1 MPVSKF
7 HFRLLKFIYKH
18 PYIKGKT
25 LKTLFMFF
33 KHRRYNDGHFI
44 NALESLCRSGYIDC
58 TVFKNAAEDT
68 GQRIKPDEKLS
79 IPQSSLELLEDG
91 IFIPEKKSIY
101 GEYHHYLVTDAGAL
115 IVEQE
120 QTSRFRT
127 WVPWGVTSI
136 IAVASVLVGIANLY
150 VSCNAK

>member
-1 MPVSKF
+1 MAVSKF
-7 HFRLLKFIYKH
+7 HYRLLKFIYKH

-25 LKTLFMFF
+25 LKRFFMLF
-33 KHRRYNDGHFI
+33 KRRRYNDGHFI
-44 NALESLCRSGYIDC
+44 NALESLCRAGYVDC

-79 IPQSSLELLEDG
+79 IPQSSLNLLGNG
-91 IFIPEKKSIY
+91 IFIPEEKSIY
-101 GEYHHYLVTDAGAL
+101 NEYHHYLVTDSGAL

-120 QTSRFRT
+120 QTSRFRA

-136 IAVASVLVGIANLY
+136 IAVVSVLVGIANLY